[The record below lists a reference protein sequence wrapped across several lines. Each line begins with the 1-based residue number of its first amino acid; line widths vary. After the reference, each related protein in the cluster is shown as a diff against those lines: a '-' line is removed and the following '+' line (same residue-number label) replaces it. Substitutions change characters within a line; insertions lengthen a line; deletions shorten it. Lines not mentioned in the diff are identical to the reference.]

1 MADPPGFTEN
11 RGCLALV
18 LLAARIYFTN
28 WISLFVMV
36 TLGVCALRAV
46 RLILASV
53 TNTMQE
59 AMIGIQLAYM
69 AQLFLSGATFP
80 SARLPTWAQD
90 PRRVSAGFLP
100 GL

>member
-1 MADPPGFTEN
+1 MPWPIPRLHGN

-46 RLILASV
+46 GLILASV
-53 TNTMQE
+53 TNT
-59 AMIGIQLAYM
+59 
-69 AQLFLSGATFP
+69 LSPLCGE
-80 SARLPTWAQD
+80 LP
-90 PRRVSAGFLP
+90 
-100 GL
+100 